1 MQDSRIG
8 QKMEEGGKLPL
19 KILNALYVGGA
30 YGLIVMAVVQVMILI
45 SWIRH

>member
-1 MQDSRIG
+1 MRTTG
-8 QKMEEGGKLPL
+8 HKLEEGSKFTV

-30 YGLIVMAVVQVMILI
+30 YGLILMAVVQVMILI